1 MTTTPSASPQDR
13 VSSYLESVDRAGVP
27 VLGHMVW
34 YSVFDDA
41 ITLDELSNW
50 FRELGLDSALLPNPV
65 RPIDVA
71 ERVTG
76 SRMRVTYSLD
86 GERPVGANGK
96 RKRKSRSAQDREA
109 TLMARHVTRDV
120 RQVVRHLVREVRD
133 ERAMALSYD
142 PKMAECVFTR
152 DHSDN
157 AAPGAG
163 TFDVIPNVSAIM
175 ALPDQEREHVY
186 QCIANL
192 RTEYREL
199 LAFVSGDRLRELVR
213 TYVTDVM
220 HGVPL
225 SPSGGVYFIS
235 REYDETL
242 NALHEL
248 VSRFKERGQLRR
260 PESTRFS
267 TLRRMPLL
275 DLDES
280 REMIQEEF
288 TTSTRLEL
296 EKLSADI
303 VVLRQVEE
311 PDDEAIAA
319 LHKRFRELQAATT
332 KHSELLSTSLDDTQS
347 TLETVNAQ
355 LAALLLG

>member
-1 MTTTPSASPQDR
+1 MTTTSSASPQDK

-34 YSVFDDA
+34 YSVFDDP
-41 ITLDELSNW
+41 ITLDELTNW

-86 GERPVGANGK
+86 GERPLRPNGK
-96 RKRKSRSAQDREA
+96 RARKSRSAQDREA

-133 ERAMALSYD
+133 ERAVALSYD
-142 PKMAECVFTR
+142 PKMAECVFER
-152 DHSDN
+152 DHSEE

-163 TFDVIPNVSAIM
+163 TFSIKPNLAAIN
-175 ALPDQEREHVY
+175 ALPAEERPHVY
-186 QCIANL
+186 KCIADM
-192 RTEYREL
+192 EASYREL

-225 SPSGGVYFIS
+225 SPSGGVYFIG

-242 NALHEL
+242 SALYEL
-248 VSRFKERGQLRR
+248 VQRFKDRGQARL
-260 PESTRFS
+260 PEAKRFS

-280 REMIQEEF
+280 RQMIEEEF
-288 TTSTRLEL
+288 TTSTRVEL

-303 VVLRQVEE
+303 VAMRQVEE

-319 LHKRFRELQAATT
+319 LYGRFKELQAATT
-332 KHSELLSTSLDDTQS
+332 KHGELLSTSLDDTQA
-347 TLETVNAQ
+347 TLETVNGQ
-355 LAALLLG
+355 LASLLAI